1 MQLGI
6 RLQDTTMLP
15 LEERIAQVHQLG
27 FTCGDLTLSE
37 VIDDFPVTDEA
48 LTPGLAMYIKRV
60 FAQNEVDIAVLSG
73 CPNLPDSHREQI
85 AETIHSYMAHI
96 RFASWLGCGV
106 VGMETAV
113 PDGTEVFVPECR
125 TEAGLRT
132 FTKNLRPIVK
142 YAQKM
147 GVVVAVE
154 PGYRHI
160 VYDSKCARQ
169 VLDEIGSPNLQIIFN
184 PVSLLD
190 AENYGDRQIL
200 IEEAMELLGPD
211 IAAVRLGDCAVQNG
225 RLLSMGCGQG
235 EMDYTPI
242 LKFIRDHKPYIHTI
256 LEGTRP
262 ETNQRVKHF
271 IARKYMELEKG
282 RHA

>member
-27 FTCGDLTLSE
+27 FTCGDLALSE
-37 VIDDFPVTDEA
+37 VINEFPVTDEA
-48 LTPGLAMYIKRV
+48 LTPGLAMYIRKV
-60 FAQNEVDIAVLSG
+60 FAKNEVDIAVLSC
-73 CPNLPDSHREQI
+73 CPNPADSQREQL
-85 AETIHSYMAHI
+85 AETAHSYMAHI

-106 VGMETAV
+106 VGMETAA
-113 PDGTEVFVPECR
+113 PDGTEAFAPECR
-125 TEAGLRT
+125 TEAALRA
-132 FTKNLRPIVK
+132 FAKNLRPIVK

-147 GVVVAVE
+147 GVVVAIE
-154 PGYRHI
+154 PGYRHV

-169 VLDEIGSPNLQIIFN
+169 VLDEIGSPNLQIILN
-184 PVSLLD
+184 PVSLLN

-200 IEEAMELLGPD
+200 IEEALELLGAD
-211 IAAVRLGDCAVQNG
+211 IAVVRLGDCAVRNG

-235 EMDYTPI
+235 EMDYTSV

-271 IARKYMELEKG
+271 IARKYMELENS